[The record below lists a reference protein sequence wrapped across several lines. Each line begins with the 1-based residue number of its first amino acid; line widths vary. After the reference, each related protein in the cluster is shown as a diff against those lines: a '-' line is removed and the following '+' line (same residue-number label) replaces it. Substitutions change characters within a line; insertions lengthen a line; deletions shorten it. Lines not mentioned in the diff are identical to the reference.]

1 MEKVYQISK
10 DYSNDVANFK
20 EWFDHEM
27 NQVKSSP
34 LTFNL
39 ITALIRKIRM
49 TPGLVEQI
57 DIFNDIE
64 EVAGLRI
71 EIFNIINVRPF
82 GLSIPW
88 QGRYRVAPFKPGVD
102 KIFDPKIPARGC
114 FLNVTVSSHP
124 TSNVKWI
131 SPDVVVTDAE
141 KDRRDF
147 PVEEDT
153 FIPEGA
159 WLASGEQV
167 VMFDNRFNDEHLFFI
182 QIGFDGNPSFEEVKE
197 KLSKLG

>member
-20 EWFDHEM
+20 DWFGADM
-27 NQVKSSP
+27 TQVKNSE
-34 LTFNL
+34 LTFNM

-49 TPGLVEQI
+49 TPGLAEQI
-57 DIFNDIE
+57 DIMNDLE
-64 EVAGLRI
+64 EVGLRV
-71 EIFNIINVRPF
+71 EIFNIINVKPF

-88 QGRYRVAPFKPGVD
+88 QGRYRVAPFKPGID
-102 KIFDPKIPARGC
+102 KIFDPKIPPRGC
-114 FLNVTVSSHP
+114 FLNVTLFGHP

-131 SPDVVVTDAE
+131 SPDVVVTVAE

-159 WLASGEQV
+159 WLATGDQV
-167 VMFDNRFNDEHLFFI
+167 VMFDNRFNDEHLFFV
-182 QIGFDGNPSFEEVKE
+182 QIGFDGNPSYEEVVE
-197 KLSKLG
+197 KLKKLA